1 VKGAVDL
8 VWGVHAGSLDTAG
21 DAFTAG
27 DYVTVLPAKDY
38 AALTAENDALRARVA
53 ELTEIAG
60 LCKTETLSACARVAE
75 LEGLLRE
82 AASGESGF
90 ACPTRLFDRMRA
102 ALTPKGGET

>member
-38 AALTAENDALRARVA
+38 AALAAENAALRARVA
-53 ELTEIAG
+53 ELE
-60 LCKTETLSACARVAE
+60 ETLSHVEVQTCLVKSPTALLKRIQE
-75 LEGLLRE
+75 L
-82 AASGESGF
+82 A
-90 ACPTRLFDRMRA
+90 RA